1 MIKEIME
8 KQRNYFNTFETLK
21 IDFRIK
27 MLKKLKSIITENEEL
42 IESALY
48 QDLHKSKTE
57 SYMTEIGMAL
67 TEINYTLKH
76 LKKWAKV
83 KKVKTSLAN
92 FPSKSFIINEPFGN
106 VLIISPW
113 NYPFLLTIE
122 PLVSAIAAGN
132 TAVIK
137 PSEYSIHTATLLK
150 KLINENFD
158 DKYLFVILG
167 GVEETTNILK
177 ERFDLIFFTG
187 SPKVGKIIM
196 QAASSNLTK
205 VILELGGKSPAV
217 VDDTT
222 NLKIC
227 AKRIVFGK
235 FLNAGQT
242 CVAPDYV
249 IVKEN
254 VKDKLLKYLITEVK
268 EIAKCDEYCHIINEK
283 AVKRILSLVDEE
295 KVVYKGKT
303 QDKLIE
309 PIILDKVTFDDK
321 VMKEEIF
328 GPILPIITYKEN
340 NQLIDTLK
348 EYFQKNSYPLAFYI
362 FSTNQ
367 TFINQL
373 LKLRFGGGCINDT
386 INHLASSTLP
396 FGGIGE
402 SGMGNYHGEYGF
414 KAFSHEKS
422 ILKKSLKIDLP
433 LRYYPY
439 TKKKEKLI
447 KKFLK

>member
-254 VKDKLLKYLITEVK
+254 VKDKLLKYLIAEVK

-367 TFINQL
+367 TFMNQL